1 MGGTVRRGGRWRG
14 PALTAVPAVL
24 LVAVLATLTVGAGPV
39 PAQGGPATPTVTRAA
54 ALRDLWEAAGSP
66 GGHPPHGAADV
77 AAGARWLRWAVAEGV
92 QPLAPGARFR
102 PDAPAGRRDLLAW
115 LWRADGSPR
124 AGAGPDGE
132 VAAYPA
138 AGGAAEDWARAE
150 GVVDTGTT
158 RGPLTAAAGRRWIGR
173 WVALPPAVLV
183 ASVRDTNLVTLQW
196 RARTSVTA
204 ADQVAAIDP
213 GIDDEPALDLLPVA
227 CPGDGWCRTEVR
239 TGLAG
244 WVRFTL
250 TVAAADGGVQ
260 EATAEVRV
268 DRPSPPVVATH
279 RVVVDA
285 LEPGPRTLTW
295 SAPPGVAPDAPLST
309 DFVQVF
315 PPRSLLPLADRRPV
329 EGSLV
334 VPDPPA
340 DDQPAT
346 WTLRRCRTPD
356 GVSAP
361 GEPDAVC
368 SANVQVTFDP
378 EGAQFTGDLA
388 DATRVV
394 VDPGEDVEVTWAG
407 PGDHWRLTAPTLLPA
422 PVDTTT
428 PAVRIPAVPEGAHPL
443 RLVSC
448 LGPCPDDVTGLEAER
463 RELVVGLA
471 DQLPDWGRRSLT
483 GDHDVEVV
491 DLLER
496 PNVGEPLDVA
506 LGRDGTAWSV
516 GEFGAYLGQVS
527 GAGEGNPMATH
538 HEPPQERV
546 AGRVVGPFANPFH
559 TEDMGPDCGQVAA
572 SALAE
577 RVVATREGVWF
588 TQGGAL
594 FAPEACR
601 AGNGSRVVRFDPEG
615 EDDPT
620 TAGDDR
626 FCAVTVPWTDAQ
638 VVGLALDRRTGR
650 LWFSSP
656 GGDDGP
662 ALGWLPVDDLECEG
676 GTGTVTVHRVPTP
689 GLAPAHLALDPGGAF
704 LWISDYSGQWLG
716 RLPTDAGPDTPVL
729 AFPLPR
735 PLSDG
740 FLGGF
745 PWQLRVTADAVY
757 VVEYADNQIV
767 RFDTTV
773 PDPELACTRREEG
786 ANPCMREVFLP
797 VPTDTVTAH
806 SIDLDG
812 DRLWFTVA
820 DEPAGVEAGG
830 SAALGWLDL
839 TTWDGTGPPSGVL
852 YADLDE
858 ELDPPGGRDHRA
870 PRGIDVD
877 EASGRI
883 AVAEMGR
890 ELLLLT
896 PRP

>member
-1 MGGTVRRGGRWRG
+1 MDGVGRAVRRGR
-14 PALTAVPAVL
+14 PAG
-24 LVAVLATLTVGAGPV
+24 VLALASALVVGVVAGLPTAEPVGA
-39 PAQGGPATPTVTRAA
+39 AATVTRAE
-54 ALRDLWEAAGSP
+54 ALRALWLAAGAP
-66 GGHPPHGAADV
+66 QGYPAHGIDDV
-77 AAGARWLRWAVAEGV
+77 APGARWLRWAVAEGV
-92 QPLAPGARFR
+92 VPASATGRFGPSGAT
-102 PDAPAGRRDLLAW
+102 GRQDLLRW
-115 LWRADGSPR
+115 LWRAEGSPR
-124 AGAGPDGE
+124 AGAGADGE
-132 VAAYPA
+132 VTAYPGSGGV
-138 AGGAAEDWARAE
+138 AGAWARAE
-150 GVVDTGTT
+150 GVVGAEAT
-158 RGPLTAAAGRRWIGR
+158 RGRLTRTDLRRWTRR
-173 WVALPPAVLV
+173 WAAIPPAGLV
-183 ASVRDTNLVTLQW
+183 AGVRDTNLVTLQW
-196 RARTSVTA
+196 RARTSATA
-204 ADQVAAIDP
+204 ADQVAAIEP
-213 GIDDEPALDLLPVA
+213 GIDDEPALDLLPVG

-239 TGLAG
+239 TGSAG

-260 EATAEVRV
+260 EAAAEVRV
-268 DRPSPPVVATH
+268 ARPTPPVVPAH

-285 LEPGPRTLTW
+285 LAPGARTLTW
-295 SAPPGVAPDAPLST
+295 SAPPGVAPDAPLAT

-329 EGSLV
+329 EGSLALPGPV
-334 VPDPPA
+334 V

-356 GVSAP
+356 GVSTP

-378 EGAQFTGDLA
+378 EGAQFTGVLA
-388 DATRVV
+388 EATRVV
-394 VDPGEDVEVTWAG
+394 LEPGEDVDVTWSG
-407 PGDHWRLTAPTLLPA
+407 PGDHWRLSAPTLLPA

-428 PAVRIPAVPEGAHPL
+428 PSLLLPALPEGVHPL

-448 LGPCPDDVTGLEAER
+448 AGPCPDDVSGREAER

-471 DQLPDWGRRSLT
+471 GEVPHWERRSLT
-483 GDHDVEVV
+483 EDHDVEVV

-496 PNVGEPLDVA
+496 PTVGEPLDVA
-506 LGRDGTAWSV
+506 LGRNGSAWVV
-516 GEFGAYLGQVS
+516 GEFGAYPGQVRA
-527 GAGEGNPMATH
+527 GADGGPATTH
-538 HEPPQERV
+538 HEPPQDRV

-559 TEDMGPDCGQVAA
+559 TEAMGPDCGQVAV

-577 RVVATREGVWF
+577 RVVTTRDGVWF
-588 TQGGAL
+588 THGGAL

-601 AGNGSRVVRFDPEG
+601 AGNASRVVRFDPDG
-615 EDDPT
+615 RDDPT

-626 FCAVTVPWTDAQ
+626 FCAVTVPWADAQ
-638 VVGLALDRRTGR
+638 VVGVAHDHRTGR

-656 GGDDGP
+656 GGADGP
-662 ALGWLPVDDLECEG
+662 AVAWFDLDELACRA
-676 GTGTVTVHRVPTP
+676 GTGTVPVQRVPTP
-689 GLAPAHLALDPGGAF
+689 GLAPAHLALDPGGEF

-716 RLPTDAGPDTPVL
+716 RLPTDADGDTPVL

-740 FLGGF
+740 FLSGF
-745 PWQLRVTADAVY
+745 PWQLRATADAVY
-757 VVEYADNQIV
+757 VVEYADNQVV

-773 PDPELACTRREEG
+773 PDPEVACTRREDDG
-786 ANPCMREVFLP
+786 NPCMREVFLP

-806 SIDLDG
+806 SIDVVG

-830 SAALGWLDL
+830 SAFVGWLDL
-839 TTWDGTGPPSGVL
+839 STWDGDGAPAGVL
-852 YADLDE
+852 YADLDGD
-858 ELDPPGGRDHRA
+858 LGPPVGRDHRA

-877 EASGRI
+877 GATGRV

-896 PRP
+896 PRSSR